1 MVNKALFDSYKAAL
15 GTVAALAERDLAA
28 LMEQCAGLSLDGVRD
43 LLKRD
48 YPALA
53 AKYGEVAAA
62 AALDFYQQ
70 ARALAGI
77 KTEYKPT
84 MPDAV
89 DAKACEG
96 DVGYH
101 MGAQY
106 QAGAIDAALLQS
118 ALSGSLDRRV
128 LCQADAALI
137 GNAQRDPAKPKWAI
151 VPHSG
156 ACGWCVTLGSNG
168 FHYSSS
174 ASVESQRH
182 DHCKCTTV
190 VDFSKHGSVDGY
202 DPDALYDAFAAARKK
217 AKPEAQA
224 QWESMTQEQRE
235 RWRDKHRQLWDDRK
249 MSKRHKEYP
258 MWAVKADFIEK
269 DTMNRIVRALAP

>member
-1 MVNKALFDSYKAAL
+1 MVDKGLFDSYKAAL
-15 GTVAALAERDLAA
+15 DTVAALAERDLAA

-70 ARALAGI
+70 ARALASV
-77 KTEYKPT
+77 KSEYRPT

-89 DAKACEG
+89 DAKACDG

-106 QAGAIDAALLQS
+106 QAGVVDAALLQS

-151 VPHSG
+151 VPHPG
-156 ACGWCVTLGSNG
+156 ACGWCVTLGSRD
-168 FHYSSS
+168 FEYVSETT
-174 ASVESQRH
+174 AKAARH
-182 DHCKCTTV
+182 DGCKCAV
-190 VDFSKHGSVDGY
+190 AVDFDTANPKLEGY
-202 DPDALYDAFAAARKK
+202 EPDALYDAYKGARKA
-217 AKPEAQA
+217 AKPEAEA
-224 QWESMTQEQRE
+224 RWESMTDEQRE
-235 RWRDKHRQLWDDRK
+235 KWRDKHADLWKHRG
-249 MSKRHKEYP
+249 EYP
-258 MWAVKADFIEK
+258 MWKVRLDFIEK
-269 DTMNRIVRALAP
+269 DTMNRIVRTLTP